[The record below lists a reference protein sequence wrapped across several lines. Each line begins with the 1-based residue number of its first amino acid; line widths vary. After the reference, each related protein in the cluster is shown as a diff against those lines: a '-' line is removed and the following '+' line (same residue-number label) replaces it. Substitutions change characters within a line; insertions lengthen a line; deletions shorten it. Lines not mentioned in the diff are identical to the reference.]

1 MALGGFTPFGSE
13 GKSGRPKRASPV
25 KLRGEAAE
33 DARQHLQFKYAAVL
47 KLKQFPIYGGIALRG
62 IPTRAERWL
71 PANKEI
77 AARLGIGLETVR
89 GCLDSTRDGLGIW
102 TCGVLL
108 IWGLQQ
114 PVAMRGEWCERDLR

>member
-1 MALGGFTPFGSE
+1 MGARANPGGRSEALPSNYA
-13 GKSGRPKRASPV
+13 GKQ
-25 KLRGEAAE
+25 AE

>member
-1 MALGGFTPFGSE
+1 VRQADDGRHSSFAIQVYLGI
-13 GKSGRPKRASPV
+13 
-25 KLRGEAAE
+25 KLETIP
-33 DARQHLQFKYAAVL
+33 LFV
-47 KLKQFPIYGGIALRG
+47 GGIALRG
-62 IPTRAERWL
+62 IPARAERWL
-71 PANKEI
+71 AANKEI